1 MEADMYAQH
10 VAAASAAS
18 GAGFRVIL
26 VLIALLLA
34 IYYKKVL
41 RALAAVATA
50 GIVLTVGA
58 GILALA
64 HSMHG

>member
-1 MEADMYAQH
+1 MYAQH
-10 VAAASAAS
+10 AAAASAA
-18 GAGFRVIL
+18 GAAGFRVIL
-26 VLIALLLA
+26 VLIALVIA
-34 IYYKKVL
+34 IYWRKVL

-64 HSMHG
+64 HGMHA